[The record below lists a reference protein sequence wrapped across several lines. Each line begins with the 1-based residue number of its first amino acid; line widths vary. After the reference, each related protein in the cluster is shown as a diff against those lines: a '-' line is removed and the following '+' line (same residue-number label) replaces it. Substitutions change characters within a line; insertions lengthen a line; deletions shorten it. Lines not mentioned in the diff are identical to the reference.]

1 MGNEKRNIWTAVI
14 GVAFILV
21 GTGLLAAQ
29 INSALDYHPIR
40 TPDAK
45 HRQIGCGEDVVP
57 FDSYQKYMPHV
68 VRHGLPL
75 GAELAA
81 LRLEIE
87 ATVRTAIAKV
97 EAHMAEARAAR
108 RTARSTERALD
119 ADRRSE
125 EPPTRGSASSI

>member
-1 MGNEKRNIWTAVI
+1 MGNEKRSIWTAVI

-29 INSALDYHPIR
+29 INSALDYRPDR

-45 HRQIGCGEDVVP
+45 HRQIGCGEDAVP
-57 FDSYQKYMPHV
+57 FDSYQKRMPHV
-68 VRHGLPL
+68 VRHGVPL
-75 GAELAA
+75 GDELAA

-97 EAHMAEARAAR
+97 RAVLATKRTEDARNAKSGRKSHSA
-108 RTARSTERALD
+108 T
-119 ADRRSE
+119 
-125 EPPTRGSASSI
+125 SASTI

>member
-1 MGNEKRNIWTAVI
+1 MGNEKRNIWTAVV

-29 INSALDYHPIR
+29 INSALGYRPDR

-45 HRQIGCGEDVVP
+45 HRQIGCGEDAVP

-75 GAELAA
+75 GDELAA
-81 LRLEIE
+81 LGLEIE
-87 ATVRTAIAKV
+87 ATVRTTIAKV
-97 EAHMAEARAAR
+97 RTEIDTHLAEVRAA
-108 RTARSTERALD
+108 
-119 ADRRSE
+119 RRSE
-125 EPPTRGSASSI
+125 EPTTKGSASTI